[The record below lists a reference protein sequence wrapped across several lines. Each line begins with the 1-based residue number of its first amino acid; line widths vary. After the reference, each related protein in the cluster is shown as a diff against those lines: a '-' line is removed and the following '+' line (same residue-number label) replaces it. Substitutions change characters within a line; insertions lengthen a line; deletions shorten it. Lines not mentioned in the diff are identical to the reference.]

1 MEVCRIIND
10 MPKYE
15 VSSYG
20 SIRDIKTKCVVKYSL
35 TPDGYYICL

>member
-1 MEVCRIIND
+1 MEVFRMIKD
-10 MPKYE
+10 MPKYK

-20 SIRDIKTKCVVKYSL
+20 RIRDIKTKCVVKYSL